1 MARLMEYMYTGATE
15 ARREELPDIL
25 NTATRLQIRGFGLT
39 RSTNEKTEENND
51 SKDQKNIPAGRS
63 LHKKIM
69 QNKTVKKLCGRKSS
83 VPKKLQLP
91 QTETNSSDNSLLPVT
106 PLVDKKK
113 FPILGSYLNS
123 FKQGTKGLFYT

>member
-1 MARLMEYMYTGATE
+1 MEYMYTGATE
-15 ARREELPDIL
+15 ARREELPEIL
-25 NTATRLQIRGFGLT
+25 NTATRLQIRGFGLS
-39 RSTNEKTEENND
+39 RSTNEQTEENND
-51 SKDQKNIPAGRS
+51 ISKEEKDISPGRS
-63 LHKKIM
+63 LHKKMM

-91 QTETNSSDNSLLPVT
+91 QTKSAADNSQQLLPVI

-123 FKQGTKGLFYT
+123 FKQGTK